1 MVWMSIA
8 GYFVFH
14 IFNGARGAISWSKLS
29 KEVVSLEKEVKK
41 INEENEFLENKIK
54 LMRSDNLDLDL
65 LEEQALNI
73 IGFTGTNDV
82 VVLLPREE

>member
-1 MVWMSIA
+1 MIWASVT
-8 GYFVFH
+8 GYFIFH
-14 IFNGARGAISWSKLS
+14 IFSGARGIVSWSKLS
-29 KEVVSLEKEVKK
+29 REVVSLEKELKSLK
-41 INEENEFLENKIK
+41 EENEFLENKIK

-73 IGFTGTNDV
+73 IGFANSNDI